1 MRDAVIVAAVRTPIG
16 RGKSGGALDAVHPV
30 DMMAHSLRA
39 VVERT
44 GIDPALIDE
53 VIGGVVSQVGEQATN
68 VTRRA
73 TLAAGLPESVPA
85 TTIDRQCSASQQ
97 ALRFA
102 AHSVIAGDCEV
113 VIATGV
119 ESTSRIPMGTS
130 LNRLEHADLT
140 GDAFLER
147 YPEGV
152 PWQGISAELI
162 TARWGFGRAQ
172 LDDYALRSHHRA
184 ADAAKN
190 GLFDA
195 ELTPPIF
202 GLHTDECIRYHAT
215 AESLAE
221 LPSAFAKL
229 DRDRVLANRFPQIG
243 WQVTAGNSSQ
253 LGDGSAAVMVTT
265 SASAR
270 RLGLTPLARILGHVA
285 VGDDPHLMLTAV
297 VPATAKVLQQTGMQL
312 SDMDLFEVNEAY
324 SSVVL
329 AWAHETGADLSR
341 VNVHGGAISL
351 GHPLG
356 ASGVRLTATLV
367 HALRERGGR
376 YGLQTMCESGGQA
389 NAMII
394 EAL

>member
-16 RGKSGGALDAVHPV
+16 RGKPGGALAGIHPV
-30 DMMAHSLRA
+30 DLMAHSIRA
-39 VVERT
+39 AVDRT
-44 GIDPALIDE
+44 GIDPAVIDE

-73 TLAAGLPESVPA
+73 ALAAGLPESVPA

-102 AHSVIAGDCEV
+102 AHAVIAGDCDV
-113 VIATGV
+113 VIAAGV
-119 ESTSRIPMGTS
+119 ESVSRIPMGTS
-130 LNRLEHADLT
+130 LIDADNLT
-140 GDAFLER
+140 GVDFMQR
-147 YPEGV
+147 YPQGV

-162 TARWGFGRAQ
+162 TARWGLSRAQ
-172 LDDYALRSHHRA
+172 LDEYSLESHQRA
-184 ADAAKN
+184 ATATKN

-195 ELTPPIF
+195 EFTPPIAD
-202 GLHTDECIRYHAT
+202 LEYDEGIRYDGSAR
-215 AESLAE
+215 ALAD
-221 LPSAFAKL
+221 LPPSFRNDAVA
-229 DRDRVLANRFPQIG
+229 RRFPEIG
-243 WQVTAGNSSQ
+243 WHITAGNASQ

-265 SASAR
+265 TEHAR
-270 RLGLTPLARILGHVA
+270 RLGLTPLARIRSHIA
-285 VGDDPHLMLTAV
+285 VGDDPFLMLTAV
-297 VPATAKVLQQTGMQL
+297 VPATAKVLKQAGLRL
-312 SDMDLFEVNEAY
+312 SDIDLIEINEAY
-324 SSVVL
+324 AGVVL
-329 AWAHETGADLSR
+329 AWAHDTGADLR
-341 VNVHGGAISL
+341 KVNVNGGAISL

-356 ASGVRLTATLV
+356 ASGVRITATLV

>member
-16 RGKSGGALDAVHPV
+16 RGKPGGALADIHPV
-30 DMMAHSLRA
+30 DLMAHSIRA
-39 VVERT
+39 AVDRT
-44 GIDPALIDE
+44 GIDPAVIDE

-73 TLAAGLPESVPA
+73 ALAAGLPESVPA

-102 AHSVIAGDCEV
+102 AHAVIAGDCDV

-119 ESTSRIPMGTS
+119 ESVSRIPMGTS
-130 LNRLEHADLT
+130 LIDADNLT
-140 GDAFLER
+140 GVDFLQR
-147 YPEGV
+147 YPQGV

-162 TARWGFGRAQ
+162 TARWGLSRAQ
-172 LDDYALRSHHRA
+172 LDEYSLESHERA
-184 ADAAKN
+184 AAATKN
-190 GLFDA
+190 GLFEA
-195 ELTPPIF
+195 ELTSPIA
-202 GLHTDECIRYHAT
+202 GLVYDEGIRYDST
-215 AESLAE
+215 VRGLAE
-221 LPSAFAKL
+221 LPSSFRNDAIAQ
-229 DRDRVLANRFPQIG
+229 RFPEIG
-243 WQVTAGNSSQ
+243 WHITAGNASQ

-265 SASAR
+265 SEYAR
-270 RLGLTPLARILGHVA
+270 RLGLAPLARIHSHIA
-285 VGDDPHLMLTAV
+285 VGDDPFLMLTAV
-297 VPATAKVLQQTGMQL
+297 VPATTKVLKQTGLQL
-312 SDMDLFEVNEAY
+312 SDIDLIEINEAY
-324 SSVVL
+324 AGVVL
-329 AWAHETGADLSR
+329 AWAQDTGADLST

-356 ASGVRLTATLV
+356 ASGVRITATLV